1 MIKKIQISPIKK
13 LFLCG
18 CLRKLRIHKILIRN
32 PRVKLAGF
40 LQNVLEKLKAFLLK
54 DRIFFPGILLFVAVH
69 DDRDLFGVGL
79 LKLRTY
85 RLGDL
90 LSGVG
95 VHVVKAFLDRV
106 CEFLDDFRMLFK
118 IAFFCAV
125 GGVGYIAGVFS
136 KGRDYIAV
144 SFLFQGC
151 GEGFE
156 LDGVI

>member
-1 MIKKIQISPIKK
+1 MIKKIQISPIKR

-18 CLRKLRIHKILIRN
+18 CLRKPRIHKILIRN
-32 PRVKLAGF
+32 PRVKLTGF

-90 LSGVG
+90 LGGVG
-95 VHVVKAFLDRV
+95 VHIVEAFLNRI
-106 CEFLDDFRMLFK
+106 CEFLDDLRMLFN
-118 IAFFCAV
+118 IAFFCTV
-125 GGVGYIAGVFS
+125 GRVRDVAGVFS
-136 KGRDYIAV
+136 EGRDYIAV